1 MIVRVAPSEAM
12 TRRAAFT
19 LMEVLVVV
27 AIVVILASVGTIATL
42 TFLKNAKE
50 DKARQQMMN
59 LEMAEK
65 TWALRNSG
73 NQLQNGDITPLA
85 DFLDQGQ
92 NALIDPWGQM
102 FRVEYVQT
110 QNSTGITN
118 YRAVFSTTNQDN
130 GQQIMHPNINAG
142 Q

>member
-1 MIVRVAPSEAM
+1 MIVRVAPSEVM

-42 TFLKNAKE
+42 TFLKGAKE

-59 LEMAEK
+59 LSLAEK
-65 TWALRNSG
+65 AWSLKNSG
-73 NQLQNGDITPLA
+73 NQLQGGDISPLA
-85 DFLDQGQ
+85 DFLEQGQ
-92 NALIDPWGQM
+92 SALIDPWGQM
-102 FRVEYVQT
+102 FQVQYVAS
-110 QNSTGITN
+110 QNSTGTTN
-118 YRAVFSTTNQDN
+118 QRAVFSTTNMDN
-130 GQQIMHPNINAG
+130 GQQIVFPDVNKG